1 MALPKWALTNADVSS
16 PQVAKNAGI
25 NVLSG
30 AFRFVASLG
39 AAIILGR
46 LLSPNDFGLVGMVLP
61 IVAFL
66 LILSDLG
73 ISNYILQHK
82 NCNERVLNAA
92 FCLSSL
98 MVLVICLLMILSADS
113 VAEFYNEPEL
123 RDITICV
130 SFSIF
135 LTLFTATHNALVKKY
150 QRQDLFAISEI
161 VGSIFAFILPVL
173 LAYYGAGYWSLVSIP
188 IFRYL
193 GHSVSIWYLTRWVP
207 EFVSPKGGHY
217 DEMVKF
223 SSVLLIYQ
231 VFTVIGKNVDKV
243 VVGYA
248 FGANELGY
256 YTMAVNLMLLPA
268 IQVLTPVG
276 GALIP
281 YFANIY
287 GKKGYFDS
295 VLAASLRLGF
305 AVLPLMMTAAI
316 YSHEIITL
324 VLGDK
329 WAPTGKIFS
338 ILAFVSLIYVYES
351 VLTWSVIGAGKP
363 KVLAKWVFL
372 STGSIAIAVF
382 IGAQYNTLTIAYALL
397 ISSVVV
403 HFLYAF
409 YVTKHLDASV
419 ISYFNYLLRVVVFAA
434 LFGGSQYGTKLL
446 LDDYELEKIVSLLL
460 GLFLCLIYALL
471 FIALVYGKKQL
482 VELFVFLKNFV
493 RRGG

>member
-1 MALPKWALTNADVSS
+1 VALPRWAVTKADVSS
-16 PQVAKNAGI
+16 PQAAKNAGI

-30 AFRFVASLG
+30 AFRFIASLG
-39 AAIILGR
+39 TAIILGR

-66 LILSDLG
+66 LILSDSG

-82 NCNERVLNAA
+82 SCGEKVLNAA

-98 MVLVICLLMILSADS
+98 MVITICILLVLFSGS

-123 RDITICV
+123 QTITV
-130 SFSIF
+130 FASFSIF
-135 LTLFTATHNALVKKY
+135 LTIFTATHNALVKKY
-150 QRQDLFAISEI
+150 QRQDIFAISEI
-161 VGSIFAFILPVL
+161 IGSIFASVIPVIL
-173 LAYYGAGYWSLVSIP
+173 AFYGAGYWSLVSIP
-188 IFRYL
+188 IFRCL
-193 GHSVSIWYLTRWVP
+193 GHSISIWYLTRWVP
-207 EFVSPKGGHY
+207 GFVSPGGGHY

-231 VFTVIGKNVDKV
+231 IFTVIGKNIDKV
-243 VVGYA
+243 VAGYA

-268 IQVLTPVG
+268 IQILTPVG

-281 YFANIY
+281 YFSSIY
-287 GKKGYFDS
+287 GREGYFGS

-305 AVLPLMMTAAI
+305 VVLPLMITAAI

-329 WAPTGKIFS
+329 WAPTGEIFF

-372 STGSIAIAVF
+372 STGMTLIAVF
-382 IGAQYNTLTIAYALL
+382 VGAQYSTLAIAYGLL
-397 ISSVVV
+397 VSSVIV
-403 HFLYAF
+403 HILYAF

-419 ISYFNYLLRVVVFAA
+419 ASYFNYLLKVVLFAT
-434 LFGGSQYGTKLL
+434 LFGGFQYGTKVL
-446 LDDYELEKIVSLLL
+446 LDGYEPGKIVSLLL
-460 GLFLCLIYALL
+460 GLLLCLIYALS
-471 FIALVYGKKQL
+471 FITLIYGRKQL
-482 VELFVFLKNFV
+482 VELGEFLKYFV
-493 RRGG
+493 RRG